1 MACKAG
7 SRAQLDSEGNG
18 RRISSDI
25 TSRAVAEIEP
35 MRLVFPRGRGAAN
48 ETRAPRQPIEDDP
61 AQFAM
66 ALIQGKWK
74 IVILSRLQHGSLRLS
89 QLRRMIPGASKKMLT
104 QHLREMEEDGL
115 VVRSDLS
122 AKLRHVE
129 YSLSTPLGFA
139 ALRLIDTLAQ
149 WGTQHAQL
157 PSTKKPAVRLLKES

>member
-18 RRISSDI
+18 RRIPSDI
-25 TSRAVAEIEP
+25 TPRAVAEIDP
-35 MRLVFPRGRGAAN
+35 MSLVFPRGREAAN
-48 ETRAPRQPIEDDP
+48 ETRPPRQPIEDDP

-74 IVILSRLQHGSLRLS
+74 IVILSLLQHGPLRLS

-122 AKLRHVE
+122 GRRRHVE
-129 YSLSTPLGFA
+129 YSLDSSLGA
-139 ALRLIDTLAQ
+139 AVLHLIGTLAE
-149 WGTQHAQL
+149 WGSQYAPTMSRQGPQRDS
-157 PSTKKPAVRLLKES
+157 PKE

>member
-7 SRAQLDSEGNG
+7 RQAQLDSGRNG
-18 RRISSDI
+18 RRIASEI

-35 MRLVFPRGRGAAN
+35 MRLVFPRGREAAN
-48 ETRAPRQPIEDDP
+48 ETRPPRQPIEDGP
-61 AQFAM
+61 VQFAM

-74 IVILSRLQHGSLRLS
+74 IVILSQLQHGPLRLS

-122 AKLRHVE
+122 AQLRRVE
-129 YSLSTPLGFA
+129 YSLSAPLGFA
-139 ALRLIDTLAQ
+139 ALRLIDTLAE
-149 WGTQHAQL
+149 WGTVHAAISSPEKRTTAL
-157 PSTKKPAVRLLKES
+157 SEE

>member
-7 SRAQLDSEGNG
+7 SPAQLDSEGNG
-18 RRISSDI
+18 RRIASEI
-25 TSRAVAEIEP
+25 TSKAVTEIEP
-35 MRLVFPRGRGAAN
+35 MHLVFPRGREAAI
-48 ETRAPRQPIEDDP
+48 ETWPPRQPIEDDP

-74 IVILSRLQHGSLRLS
+74 IVILSQLQHGPVRLS

-104 QHLREMEEDGL
+104 QHLREMEDDGL

-122 AKLRHVE
+122 AKMRHVE

-139 ALRLIDTLAQ
+139 ALRLIVTLAE
-149 WGTQHAQL
+149 WGTVHAAISSPEKRATAL
-157 PSTKKPAVRLLKES
+157 SEE